1 LTDLLTWLG
10 YGVSAALAFAAVH
23 YQGWRIVPAMLA
35 SGAVGL
41 LITILGMLVTKAE
54 DRSTWE
60 TVEVTLN
67 GSVCL
72 MFAALGAGVAL
83 AIKHARNPEA

>member
-1 LTDLLTWLG
+1 LSALLTWVG
-10 YGVSAALAFAAVH
+10 YLLSAVLAFAAVH
-23 YQGWRIVPAMLA
+23 YKGWRIVPAMLA
-35 SGAVGL
+35 AGAVGL
-41 LITILGMLVTKAE
+41 VITIFALLLTKAE

-72 MFAALGAGVAL
+72 MFAALGAAVAL
-83 AIKHARNPEA
+83 AIKHARDPEP

>member
-1 LTDLLTWLG
+1 LSSLLTWLG
-10 YGVSAALAFAAVH
+10 YILAAVLAFAAVH
-23 YQGWRIVPAMLA
+23 YKGWKIVPAMLA
-35 SGAVGL
+35 GGAAGL
-41 LITILGMLVTKAE
+41 VITVLALLMTKAE

-83 AIKHARNPEA
+83 AIKHARDPEA

>member
-1 LTDLLTWLG
+1 MSALQTRLG
-10 YGVSAALAFAAVH
+10 YGARAGLAIAADH

-35 SGAVGL
+35 AAAVGL
-41 LITILGMLVTKAE
+41 LLAILGLLVTKAE
-54 DRSTWE
+54 DRSPWE

-72 MFAALGAGVAL
+72 MFAALGAAIAL
-83 AIKHARNPEA
+83 AIKHAHDPKA